1 MKILARRFLFLIG
14 VLIVVTAVSC
24 SSSRHG
30 VTRYN
35 STKQMHKHSTLHKIP
50 RSKAGKE
57 QRYKRKGPRDKVMNK
72 SK

>member
-1 MKILARRFLFLIG
+1 MILMKRLLLLVPLLIAITVFG
-14 VLIVVTAVSC
+14 C
-24 SSSRHG
+24 NRHSRNG

-35 STKQMHKHSTLHKIP
+35 TTKQMHKHSTMQKIP

-57 QRYKRKGPRDKVMNK
+57 QRYKRKGPRNKVMNK